1 MDRQQL
7 NSSLTTLCTLGVISG
22 ITTLSILATLPK
34 PSCEVLYNKDRI
46 PERVVG
52 KMNYSGPAHFVSL
65 LSSVAITIGFG
76 TLLVKSGKKEIEID
90 SPGEKIHILGE
101 SQRQEVNFSK
111 DSFSDNSLVKEDV
124 KEEVYP
130 GPEDRKK
137 YMDVNNT
144 NTTINLTKESLVD
157 IGVQDTKGDLDVV
170 ETIKDS
176 KRSVI
181 VASESGTGKT
191 SLITAVLAR
200 IGTSDPDTKIYI
212 AGMKRD
218 SWLGYA
224 DIPGRSFVHTGTKES
239 KDEFL
244 VFMKK
249 IGDELIKRCDTPQ
262 DKRDFSKK
270 KVVLLL
276 DDWAAIMNTYKNG
289 KEADEILSILGNIYL
304 LGREVFVR
312 ALVVTQS
319 FNLKSLGM
327 FDSNAR
333 NNLSL
338 FALIKVTKEEGTSQ
352 NDGGIATAT
361 NMIQN
366 PYVIGD
372 EKVRANL
379 LKELD
384 AYKTRT
390 EETNLPAIVC
400 IVGARPVIQMLPDLR
415 EYARFRVYMPTEEV
429 KEEVKEVKKEELAK
443 TILQPEEVVEEVEE
457 KIIDIRGK
465 LESIYTSPS
474 PIPLREIDDLET
486 EEDLEASSYERLQTY
501 IKAKNWA
508 EKKGKSI
515 TYIVKYLLKMEGRN
529 LDKGKEILR
538 GLQKEF
544 GEIDFVYYKNKNLN
558 KRFGEESYKESYKE
572 AYEES
577 YEDANKDLTDQDHLE
592 DLDMN

>member
-111 DSFSDNSLVKEDV
+111 DFSDNSLIKEDV
-124 KEEVYP
+124 KEEIQEGFYP

-137 YMDVNNT
+137 YIDT
-144 NTTINLTKESLVD
+144 SNTTINLTKESLVD
-157 IGVQDTKGDLDVV
+157 IGVQDTKGALDVV

-176 KRSVI
+176 TRSVI
-181 VASESGTGKT
+181 VASEPGTGKT

-200 IGTSDPDTKIYI
+200 IGLSDPDTKIYI
-212 AGMKRD
+212 VGMKRD

-224 DIPGRSFVHTGTKES
+224 DIPDRSFVYSGTGES
-239 KDEFL
+239 KKELLAFI
-244 VFMKK
+244 KK
-249 IGDELIKRCDTPQ
+249 VGDELIKRCDTR
-262 DKRDFSKK
+262 KEERNFEKK
-270 KVVLLL
+270 KVVLLI
-276 DDWAAIMNTYKNG
+276 DDWAAITNTFEGG
-289 KEADEILSILGNIYL
+289 KEKEAKEILSILGNIYL

-319 FNLKSLGM
+319 FNLASLGV
-327 FDSNAR
+327 FDSSQR
-333 NNLSL
+333 NCLSL
-338 FALIKVTKEEGTSQ
+338 FALIKVTKEKNTSQ

-361 NMIQN
+361 NMITN
-366 PYVIGD
+366 KFVVGD
-372 EKVRANL
+372 DKERARL

-384 AYKTRT
+384 FYKTKT
-390 EETNLPAIVC
+390 EETNLPAILC

-415 EYARFRVYMPTEEV
+415 EYANFRVYIPDE
-429 KEEVKEVKKEELAK
+429 EVKKESK
-443 TILQPEEVVEEVEE
+443 TVLQAEEVFEEVFEE
-457 KIIDIRGK
+457 NPIDIRNN
-465 LESIYTSPS
+465 LESIFISSPS
-474 PIPLREIDDLET
+474 VPFKEIEGG
-486 EEDLEASSYERLQTY
+486 EEEENPELSNFQRLQTY
-501 IKAKNWA
+501 AKAKDWA
-508 EKKGKSI
+508 ENKSKSI
-515 TYIVKYLLKMEGRN
+515 TYIVKHLLKMEGRN

-538 GLQKEF
+538 DLQKEF

-558 KRFGEESYKESYKE
+558 KRFGEESYKESY
-572 AYEES
+572 
-577 YEDANKDLTDQDHLE
+577 EDANKDLTDQDHLE
-592 DLDMN
+592 DLDID

>member
-34 PSCEVLYNKDRI
+34 PSCEVLYNKDRV

-52 KMNYSGPAHFVSL
+52 RMNYSGPAHFVSL
-65 LSSVAITIGFG
+65 LSSVAVTIGFG

-101 SQRQEVNFSK
+101 SQRQEVNFFK
-111 DSFSDNSLVKEDV
+111 DSFSDNSLAKEEV

-130 GPEDRKK
+130 GSEDRKK

-157 IGVQDTKGDLDVV
+157 IGVQDAKGDLDVV

-176 KRSVI
+176 TRSVI
-181 VASESGTGKT
+181 VASEPGTGKT

-200 IGTSDPDTKIYI
+200 IGLSDPDTKIYI
-212 AGMKRD
+212 VGMKRD

-224 DIPGRSFVHTGTKES
+224 DIPDRSFVYSGTGES
-239 KDEFL
+239 KKELLSFI
-244 VFMKK
+244 KK
-249 IGDELIKRCDTPQ
+249 VGDELIKRCDTR
-262 DKRDFSKK
+262 KEERNFEKK
-270 KVVLLL
+270 KVVLLI
-276 DDWAAIMNTYKNG
+276 DDWAAITNTFEGG
-289 KEADEILSILGNIYL
+289 KEKEAKEILSILGNIYL

-319 FNLKSLGM
+319 FNLPSLGV
-327 FDSNAR
+327 FDSNQR
-333 NNLSL
+333 NCLSL
-338 FALIKVTKEEGTSQ
+338 FALIKVTTEKNTSQ

-361 NMIQN
+361 NMITN
-366 PYVIGD
+366 KFVVGD
-372 EKVRANL
+372 DKERARL

-384 AYKTRT
+384 LYKTKT
-390 EETNLPAIVC
+390 EETNLPAILC

-415 EYARFRVYMPTEEV
+415 KYANYRVYAPDEEV
-429 KEEVKEVKKEELAK
+429 KEETKEIKKEELAK

-474 PIPLREIDDLET
+474 PIPLREIDDLEK
-486 EEDLEASSYERLQTY
+486 EEDSEVSSYERLQTY

-515 TYIVKYLLKMEGRN
+515 TYIVKYLLRMEGRN
-529 LDKGKEILR
+529 LPKGKETLR
-538 GLQKEF
+538 NLQKEF

-558 KRFGEESYKESYKE
+558 KRFGEESY
-572 AYEES
+572 
-577 YEDANKDLTDQDHLE
+577 EDVNKDSTDQDYLE
-592 DLDMN
+592 DLDID

>member
-65 LSSVAITIGFG
+65 LSSVVITIGFG

-90 SPGEKIHILGE
+90 LPGEKIHILGE
-101 SQRQEVNFSK
+101 TKTQEVNFSK
-111 DSFSDNSLVKEDV
+111 DFSDNSLIKEDV
-124 KEEVYP
+124 KEEIQEGFYP

-137 YMDVNNT
+137 YIDT
-144 NTTINLTKESLVD
+144 SNTTINLTKESLVD
-157 IGVQDTKGDLDVV
+157 IGVQDTKGALDVV

-176 KRSVI
+176 TRSVI
-181 VASESGTGKT
+181 VASEPGTGKT

-200 IGTSDPDTKIYI
+200 IGLSDPDTKIYI
-212 AGMKRD
+212 VGMKRD

-224 DIPGRSFVHTGTKES
+224 DIPDRSFVYSGTGES
-239 KDEFL
+239 KKELLAFI
-244 VFMKK
+244 KK
-249 IGDELIKRCDTPQ
+249 VGDELIKRCDTR
-262 DKRDFSKK
+262 KEERNFEKK
-270 KVVLLL
+270 KVVLLI
-276 DDWAAIMNTYKNG
+276 DDWAAITNTFEGG
-289 KEADEILSILGNIYL
+289 KEKEAKEILSILGNIYL

-319 FNLKSLGM
+319 FNLASLGV
-327 FDSNAR
+327 FDSSQR
-333 NNLSL
+333 NCLSL
-338 FALIKVTKEEGTSQ
+338 FALIKVTKEKNTSQ

-361 NMIQN
+361 NMITN
-366 PYVIGD
+366 KFVVGD
-372 EKVRANL
+372 DKERARL

-384 AYKTRT
+384 FYKTKT
-390 EETNLPAIVC
+390 EETNLPAILC

-415 EYARFRVYMPTEEV
+415 KYANFRVYMPDEEV
-429 KEEVKEVKKEELAK
+429 KEELAK
-443 TILQPEEVVEEVEE
+443 TILQPEEVFEEIFEE
-457 KIIDIRGK
+457 KPIDIRNN
-465 LESIYTSPS
+465 LESIFISSPS
-474 PIPLREIDDLET
+474 VPFKEIEGGEEEEIPEV
-486 EEDLEASSYERLQTY
+486 SNFQRLQTY
-501 IKAKNWA
+501 AKAKDWA
-508 EKKGKSI
+508 ENKSKSI
-515 TYIVKYLLKMEGRN
+515 TYIVKHLLKMEGRN

-558 KRFGEESYKESYKE
+558 KRFGEESYKESY
-572 AYEES
+572 
-577 YEDANKDLTDQDHLE
+577 EDANKDLIDQDHLE
-592 DLDMN
+592 DLDID

>member
-101 SQRQEVNFSK
+101 TKTQEVNFSK
-111 DSFSDNSLVKEDV
+111 DFSDNSLIKEEV
-124 KEEVYP
+124 KEEIQEGFYP

-137 YMDVNNT
+137 YIDT
-144 NTTINLTKESLVD
+144 SNTTINLTKESLVD
-157 IGVQDTKGDLDVV
+157 IGVQDTKGALDVV

-176 KRSVI
+176 TRSVI
-181 VASESGTGKT
+181 VASEPGTGKT

-200 IGTSDPDTKIYI
+200 IGLSDPDTKIYI
-212 AGMKRD
+212 VGMKRD

-224 DIPGRSFVHTGTKES
+224 DIPDRSFVYSGTGES
-239 KDEFL
+239 KKELLAFI
-244 VFMKK
+244 KK
-249 IGDELIKRCDTPQ
+249 VGDELIKRCDTR
-262 DKRDFSKK
+262 KEERNFEKK
-270 KVVLLL
+270 KVVLLI
-276 DDWAAIMNTYKNG
+276 DDWAAITNTFEGG
-289 KEADEILSILGNIYL
+289 KEKEAKEILSILGNIYL

-319 FNLKSLGM
+319 FNLASLGV
-327 FDSNAR
+327 FDSSQR
-333 NNLSL
+333 NCLSL
-338 FALIKVTKEEGTSQ
+338 FALIKVTKEKNTSQ

-361 NMIQN
+361 NMITN
-366 PYVIGD
+366 KFVVGD
-372 EKVRANL
+372 DKERARL

-384 AYKTRT
+384 FYKTKT
-390 EETNLPAIVC
+390 EETNLPAILC

-415 EYARFRVYMPTEEV
+415 KYANFRVYMPDEEV
-429 KEEVKEVKKEELAK
+429 KEELAK
-443 TILQPEEVVEEVEE
+443 TILQPEEVFEEIFEE
-457 KIIDIRGK
+457 KPIDIRNN
-465 LESIYTSPS
+465 LESIFISSPS
-474 PIPLREIDDLET
+474 VPFKEIEGG
-486 EEDLEASSYERLQTY
+486 EEEENPEVSNFQRLQTY
-501 IKAKNWA
+501 VKAKDWA
-508 EKKGKSI
+508 ENKSKSI
-515 TYIVKYLLKMEGRN
+515 TYIVKHLLKMEGRN

-538 GLQKEF
+538 DLQKEF
-544 GEIDFVYYKNKNLN
+544 GEIDFVYYRNKNLN
-558 KRFGEESYKESYKE
+558 KRFGEESYK
-572 AYEES
+572 ES

-592 DLDMN
+592 DLDIN

>member
-76 TLLVKSGKKEIEID
+76 ALLVKSGKKEIEID

-124 KEEVYP
+124 KEEIQEGFYP

-157 IGVQDTKGDLDVV
+157 IGVQDAKGDLDVV

-176 KRSVI
+176 TRSVI
-181 VASESGTGKT
+181 VASEPGTGKT

-200 IGTSDPDTKIYI
+200 IGLSDPDTKIYI
-212 AGMKRD
+212 VGMKRD

-224 DIPGRSFVHTGTKES
+224 DIPDRSFVYSGTSES
-239 KDEFL
+239 KKELL
-244 VFMKK
+244 VFIKK
-249 IGDELIKRCDTPQ
+249 VGDELIKRCDTR
-262 DKRDFSKK
+262 KEERNFEKK
-270 KVVLLL
+270 KVVLLI
-276 DDWAAIMNTYKNG
+276 DDWAAITNTFEGG
-289 KEADEILSILGNIYL
+289 KEKEAKEILSILGNIYL

-319 FNLKSLGM
+319 FNLASLGV
-327 FDSNAR
+327 FDSSQR
-333 NNLSL
+333 NCLSL
-338 FALIKVTKEEGTSQ
+338 FALIKVTKEKNTSQ

-361 NMIQN
+361 NMITN
-366 PYVIGD
+366 KFVVGD
-372 EKVRANL
+372 DKERARL

-384 AYKTRT
+384 FYRTKT
-390 EETNLPAIVC
+390 EETNLPAILC

-415 EYARFRVYMPTEEV
+415 KYANYRVYTPDE
-429 KEEVKEVKKEELAK
+429 EVKKESK
-443 TILQPEEVVEEVEE
+443 TVLQAEEVFEEVFEE
-457 KIIDIRGK
+457 NPIDIRNN
-465 LESIYTSPS
+465 LESIFISSPS
-474 PIPLREIDDLET
+474 VPFKEIEGGEK
-486 EEDLEASSYERLQTY
+486 EENPELSNFQRLQTY
-501 IKAKNWA
+501 AKAKDWA
-508 EKKGKSI
+508 ENKSKSI
-515 TYIVKYLLKMEGRN
+515 TYIVKHLLKMEGRN

-538 GLQKEF
+538 DLQKEF

-558 KRFGEESYKESYKE
+558 KRFGEESYKESY
-572 AYEES
+572 
-577 YEDANKDLTDQDHLE
+577 EDANKDLTDQDHLE
-592 DLDMN
+592 DLDID

>member
-76 TLLVKSGKKEIEID
+76 ALLVKSGKKEIEID
-90 SPGEKIHILGE
+90 SPGEKIYILGE

-124 KEEVYP
+124 KEEIQEGFYP

-157 IGVQDTKGDLDVV
+157 IGVQDAKGDLDVV

-176 KRSVI
+176 TRSVI
-181 VASESGTGKT
+181 VASEPGTGKT

-200 IGTSDPDTKIYI
+200 IGLSDPDTKIYI
-212 AGMKRD
+212 VGMKRD

-224 DIPGRSFVHTGTKES
+224 DIPDRSFVYSGTSES
-239 KDEFL
+239 KKELL
-244 VFMKK
+244 VFIKK
-249 IGDELIKRCDTPQ
+249 VGDELIKRCDTR
-262 DKRDFSKK
+262 KEERNFEKK
-270 KVVLLL
+270 KVVLLI
-276 DDWAAIMNTYKNG
+276 DDWAAITNTFEGG
-289 KEADEILSILGNIYL
+289 KEKEAKEILSILGNIYL

-319 FNLKSLGM
+319 FNLASLGV
-327 FDSNAR
+327 FDSSQR
-333 NNLSL
+333 NCLSL
-338 FALIKVTKEEGTSQ
+338 FALIKVTKEKNTSQ

-361 NMIQN
+361 NMITN
-366 PYVIGD
+366 KFVVGD
-372 EKVRANL
+372 DKERARL

-384 AYKTRT
+384 FYRTKT
-390 EETNLPAIVC
+390 EETNLPAILC

-415 EYARFRVYMPTEEV
+415 KYANYRVYTPDE
-429 KEEVKEVKKEELAK
+429 EVKKESK
-443 TILQPEEVVEEVEE
+443 TVLQAEEVFEEVFEE
-457 KIIDIRGK
+457 NPIDIRNN
-465 LESIYTSPS
+465 LESIFISSPS
-474 PIPLREIDDLET
+474 VPFKEIEGGEK
-486 EEDLEASSYERLQTY
+486 EENPELSNFQRLQTY
-501 IKAKNWA
+501 AKAKDWA
-508 EKKGKSI
+508 ENKSKSI
-515 TYIVKYLLKMEGRN
+515 TYIVKHLLKMEGRN

-538 GLQKEF
+538 DLQKEF

-558 KRFGEESYKESYKE
+558 KRFGEESYKESY
-572 AYEES
+572 
-577 YEDANKDLTDQDHLE
+577 EDANKDLTDQDHLE
-592 DLDMN
+592 DLDID

>member
-65 LSSVAITIGFG
+65 LSSVVITIGFG

-90 SPGEKIHILGE
+90 LPGEKIHILGE
-101 SQRQEVNFSK
+101 TKTQEVNFSK
-111 DSFSDNSLVKEDV
+111 DFSDNSLIKEDV
-124 KEEVYP
+124 KEEIQEGFYP

-137 YMDVNNT
+137 YIDT
-144 NTTINLTKESLVD
+144 SNTTINLTKESLVD
-157 IGVQDTKGDLDVV
+157 IGVQDTKGALDVV

-176 KRSVI
+176 TRSVI
-181 VASESGTGKT
+181 VASEPGTGKT

-200 IGTSDPDTKIYI
+200 IGLSDPDTKIYI
-212 AGMKRD
+212 VGMKRD

-224 DIPGRSFVHTGTKES
+224 DIPDRSFVYSGTGES
-239 KDEFL
+239 KKELLAFI
-244 VFMKK
+244 KK
-249 IGDELIKRCDTPQ
+249 VGDELIKRCDTR
-262 DKRDFSKK
+262 KEERNFEKK
-270 KVVLLL
+270 KVVLLI
-276 DDWAAIMNTYKNG
+276 DDWAAITNTFEGG
-289 KEADEILSILGNIYL
+289 KEKEAKEILSILGNIYL

-319 FNLKSLGM
+319 FNLASLGV
-327 FDSNAR
+327 FDSSQR
-333 NNLSL
+333 NCLSL
-338 FALIKVTKEEGTSQ
+338 FALIKVTKEKNTSQ

-361 NMIQN
+361 NMITN
-366 PYVIGD
+366 KFVVGD
-372 EKVRANL
+372 DKERARL

-384 AYKTRT
+384 FYKTKT
-390 EETNLPAIVC
+390 EETNLPAILC

-415 EYARFRVYMPTEEV
+415 KYANFRVYMPDEEV
-429 KEEVKEVKKEELAK
+429 KEELAK
-443 TILQPEEVVEEVEE
+443 TILQPEEVFEEIFEE
-457 KIIDIRGK
+457 KPIDIRNN
-465 LESIYTSPS
+465 LESIFISSPS
-474 PIPLREIDDLET
+474 VPFKEIEGGEEEEIPEV
-486 EEDLEASSYERLQTY
+486 SNFQRLQTY
-501 IKAKNWA
+501 AKAKDWA

-515 TYIVKYLLKMEGRN
+515 TYIVKHLLKMEGRN

-558 KRFGEESYKESYKE
+558 KRFGEESYKESY
-572 AYEES
+572 
-577 YEDANKDLTDQDHLE
+577 EDANKDLIDQDHLE
-592 DLDMN
+592 DLDID

>member
-90 SPGEKIHILGE
+90 SPGEKIYILGE

-111 DSFSDNSLVKEDV
+111 DFSDNSLIKEDV
-124 KEEVYP
+124 KEEIQEGFYP

-137 YMDVNNT
+137 YIDT
-144 NTTINLTKESLVD
+144 SNTTINLTKESLVD
-157 IGVQDTKGDLDVV
+157 IGVQDTKGALDVV

-176 KRSVI
+176 TRSVI
-181 VASESGTGKT
+181 VASEPGTGKT

-200 IGTSDPDTKIYI
+200 IGLSDPDTKIYI
-212 AGMKRD
+212 VGMKRD

-224 DIPGRSFVHTGTKES
+224 DIPDRSFVYSGTGES
-239 KDEFL
+239 KKELLAFI
-244 VFMKK
+244 KK
-249 IGDELIKRCDTPQ
+249 VGDELIKRCDTR
-262 DKRDFSKK
+262 KEERNFEKK
-270 KVVLLL
+270 KVVLLI
-276 DDWAAIMNTYKNG
+276 DDWAAITNTFEGG
-289 KEADEILSILGNIYL
+289 KEKEAKEILSILGNIYL

-319 FNLKSLGM
+319 FNLASLGV
-327 FDSNAR
+327 FDSSQR
-333 NNLSL
+333 NCLSL
-338 FALIKVTKEEGTSQ
+338 FALIKVTKEKNTSQ

-361 NMIQN
+361 NMITN
-366 PYVIGD
+366 KFVVGD
-372 EKVRANL
+372 DKERARL

-384 AYKTRT
+384 FYKTKT
-390 EETNLPAIVC
+390 EETNLPAILC

-415 EYARFRVYMPTEEV
+415 EYANFRVYIPDE
-429 KEEVKEVKKEELAK
+429 EVKKESK
-443 TILQPEEVVEEVEE
+443 TVLQAEEVFEEVFEE
-457 KIIDIRGK
+457 NPIDIRNN
-465 LESIYTSPS
+465 LESIFISSPS
-474 PIPLREIDDLET
+474 VPFKEIEGG
-486 EEDLEASSYERLQTY
+486 EEEENPELSNFQRLQTY
-501 IKAKNWA
+501 AKAKDWA
-508 EKKGKSI
+508 ENKSKSI
-515 TYIVKYLLKMEGRN
+515 TYIVKHLLKMEGRN

-538 GLQKEF
+538 DLQKEF

-558 KRFGEESYKESYKE
+558 KRFGEESYKESY
-572 AYEES
+572 
-577 YEDANKDLTDQDHLE
+577 EDANKDLTDQDHLE
-592 DLDMN
+592 DLDID

>member
-65 LSSVAITIGFG
+65 LSSVVITIGFG

-101 SQRQEVNFSK
+101 TKTQEVNFSK
-111 DSFSDNSLVKEDV
+111 DFSDNSLIKEDV
-124 KEEVYP
+124 KEEIQEGFYP

-137 YMDVNNT
+137 YIDT
-144 NTTINLTKESLVD
+144 SNTTINLTKESLVD
-157 IGVQDTKGDLDVV
+157 IGVQDTKGALDVV

-176 KRSVI
+176 TRSVI
-181 VASESGTGKT
+181 VASEPGTGKT

-200 IGTSDPDTKIYI
+200 IGLSDPDTKIYI
-212 AGMKRD
+212 VGMKRD

-224 DIPGRSFVHTGTKES
+224 DIPDRSFVYSGTGES
-239 KDEFL
+239 KKELLAFI
-244 VFMKK
+244 KK
-249 IGDELIKRCDTPQ
+249 VGDELIKRCDTR
-262 DKRDFSKK
+262 KEERNFEKK
-270 KVVLLL
+270 KVVLLI
-276 DDWAAIMNTYKNG
+276 DDWAAITNTFEGG
-289 KEADEILSILGNIYL
+289 KEKEAKEILSILGNIYL

-319 FNLKSLGM
+319 FNLASLGV
-327 FDSNAR
+327 FDSSQR
-333 NNLSL
+333 NCLSL
-338 FALIKVTKEEGTSQ
+338 FALIKVTKEKNTSQ

-361 NMIQN
+361 NMITN
-366 PYVIGD
+366 KFVVGD
-372 EKVRANL
+372 DKERARL

-384 AYKTRT
+384 FYKTKT
-390 EETNLPAIVC
+390 EETNLPAILC

-415 EYARFRVYMPTEEV
+415 KYANFRVYMPDEEV
-429 KEEVKEVKKEELAK
+429 KEELAK
-443 TILQPEEVVEEVEE
+443 TILQPEEVFEEIFEE
-457 KIIDIRGK
+457 KPIDIRNN
-465 LESIYTSPS
+465 LESIFISSPS
-474 PIPLREIDDLET
+474 VPFKEIEGGEEEEIPEV
-486 EEDLEASSYERLQTY
+486 SNFQRLQTY
-501 IKAKNWA
+501 AKAKDWA

-515 TYIVKYLLKMEGRN
+515 TYIVKHLLKMEGRN

-558 KRFGEESYKESYKE
+558 KRFGEESYKESY
-572 AYEES
+572 
-577 YEDANKDLTDQDHLE
+577 EDANKDLIDQDHLE
-592 DLDMN
+592 DLDID

>member
-111 DSFSDNSLVKEDV
+111 DSFSDNSLVKEEV
-124 KEEVYP
+124 KEEIQEGFYP

-137 YMDVNNT
+137 YIDT
-144 NTTINLTKESLVD
+144 SNTTINLTKESLVD
-157 IGVQDTKGDLDVV
+157 IGVQDAKGDLDVV

-176 KRSVI
+176 TRSVI
-181 VASESGTGKT
+181 VASEPGTGKT

-200 IGTSDPDTKIYI
+200 IGLSDPDTKIYI
-212 AGMKRD
+212 VGMKRD

-224 DIPGRSFVHTGTKES
+224 DIPDRSFVYSGTGES
-239 KDEFL
+239 KKELLAFI
-244 VFMKK
+244 KK
-249 IGDELIKRCDTPQ
+249 IGDELIKRCDTR
-262 DKRDFSKK
+262 KEERNFEKK
-270 KVVLLL
+270 KVVLLI
-276 DDWAAIMNTYKNG
+276 DDWAAITNTFEGG
-289 KEADEILSILGNIYL
+289 KEKEAKEILSILGNIYL

-319 FNLKSLGM
+319 FNLASLGV
-327 FDSNAR
+327 FDSSQR
-333 NNLSL
+333 NCLSL
-338 FALIKVTKEEGTSQ
+338 FALIKVTKEKNTSQ

-361 NMIQN
+361 NMITN
-366 PYVIGD
+366 KFVVGD
-372 EKVRANL
+372 DKERARL

-384 AYKTRT
+384 FYKTKT
-390 EETNLPAIVC
+390 EETNLPAILC

-415 EYARFRVYMPTEEV
+415 KYANFRVYMPDEEV
-429 KEEVKEVKKEELAK
+429 KEELAK
-443 TILQPEEVVEEVEE
+443 TILQPEEVFEEIFEE
-457 KIIDIRGK
+457 KPIDIRNN
-465 LESIYTSPS
+465 LESIFISSPS
-474 PIPLREIDDLET
+474 VPFKEIEGGEEEEIPEV
-486 EEDLEASSYERLQTY
+486 SNFQRLQTY
-501 IKAKNWA
+501 AKAKDWA

-515 TYIVKYLLKMEGRN
+515 TYIVKHLLKMEGRN

-558 KRFGEESYKESYKE
+558 KRFGEESYKESY
-572 AYEES
+572 
-577 YEDANKDLTDQDHLE
+577 EDANKDLIDQDHLE
-592 DLDMN
+592 DLDID

>member
-101 SQRQEVNFSK
+101 TKTQEVNFSK
-111 DSFSDNSLVKEDV
+111 DSFSDNSLVKEEV
-124 KEEVYP
+124 KEEIQEGFYP

-157 IGVQDTKGDLDVV
+157 IGVQDAKGDLDVV

-176 KRSVI
+176 TRSVI
-181 VASESGTGKT
+181 VASEPGTGKT

-200 IGTSDPDTKIYI
+200 IGLSDPDTKIYI
-212 AGMKRD
+212 VGMKRD

-224 DIPGRSFVHTGTKES
+224 DIPDRSFVYSGTSES
-239 KDEFL
+239 KKELL
-244 VFMKK
+244 VFIKK
-249 IGDELIKRCDTPQ
+249 VGDELIKRCDTR
-262 DKRDFSKK
+262 KEERNFEKK
-270 KVVLLL
+270 KVVLLI
-276 DDWAAIMNTYKNG
+276 DDWAAITNTFEGG
-289 KEADEILSILGNIYL
+289 KEKEAKEILSILGNIYL

-312 ALVVTQS
+312 ALIVTQS
-319 FNLKSLGM
+319 FNLASLGV
-327 FDSNAR
+327 FDSSQR
-333 NNLSL
+333 NCLSL
-338 FALIKVTKEEGTSQ
+338 FALIKVTKEKNTSQ

-361 NMIQN
+361 NMITN
-366 PYVIGD
+366 KFVVGD
-372 EKVRANL
+372 DKERARL

-384 AYKTRT
+384 FYRTKT
-390 EETNLPAIVC
+390 EETNLPAILC

-415 EYARFRVYMPTEEV
+415 KYANYRVYTPD
-429 KEEVKEVKKEELAK
+429 EEVKEVKKEELAK
-443 TILQPEEVVEEVEE
+443 TILQPEEVVEE

-486 EEDLEASSYERLQTY
+486 EEDLETSSYERLQTY
-501 IKAKNWA
+501 IKAKDWA

-558 KRFGEESYKESYKE
+558 KRFGEESY
-572 AYEES
+572 EES
-577 YEDANKDLTDQDHLE
+577 YEDTKKDLTDQDHLE

>member
-101 SQRQEVNFSK
+101 TKTQEVNFSK
-111 DSFSDNSLVKEDV
+111 DFSDNSLIKEDV
-124 KEEVYP
+124 KEEIQEGFYP

-137 YMDVNNT
+137 YIDT
-144 NTTINLTKESLVD
+144 SNTTINLTKESLVD
-157 IGVQDTKGDLDVV
+157 IGVQDTKGALDVV

-176 KRSVI
+176 TRSVI
-181 VASESGTGKT
+181 VASEPGTGKT

-200 IGTSDPDTKIYI
+200 IGLSDPDTKIYI
-212 AGMKRD
+212 VGMKRD

-224 DIPGRSFVHTGTKES
+224 DIPDRSFVYSGTGES
-239 KDEFL
+239 KKELLAFI
-244 VFMKK
+244 KK
-249 IGDELIKRCDTPQ
+249 VGDELIKRCDTR
-262 DKRDFSKK
+262 KEERNFEKK
-270 KVVLLL
+270 KVVLLI
-276 DDWAAIMNTYKNG
+276 DDWAAITNTFEGG
-289 KEADEILSILGNIYL
+289 KEKEAKEILSILGNIYL

-319 FNLKSLGM
+319 FNLASLGV
-327 FDSNAR
+327 FDSSQR
-333 NNLSL
+333 NCLSL
-338 FALIKVTKEEGTSQ
+338 FALIKVTKEKNTSQ

-361 NMIQN
+361 NMITN
-366 PYVIGD
+366 KFVVGD
-372 EKVRANL
+372 DKERARL

-384 AYKTRT
+384 FYKTKT
-390 EETNLPAIVC
+390 EETNLPAILC

-415 EYARFRVYMPTEEV
+415 KYANFRVYMPDEEV
-429 KEEVKEVKKEELAK
+429 KEELAK
-443 TILQPEEVVEEVEE
+443 TILQPEEVFEEIFEE
-457 KIIDIRGK
+457 KPIDIRNN
-465 LESIYTSPS
+465 LESIFISSPS
-474 PIPLREIDDLET
+474 VPFKEIEGGEEEEIPEV
-486 EEDLEASSYERLQTY
+486 SNFQRLQTY
-501 IKAKNWA
+501 AKAKDWA

-515 TYIVKYLLKMEGRN
+515 TYIVKHLLKMEGRN

-558 KRFGEESYKESYKE
+558 KRFGEESYKESY
-572 AYEES
+572 
-577 YEDANKDLTDQDHLE
+577 EDANKDLIDQDHLE
-592 DLDMN
+592 DLDID